1 MFRKYQYVYQVYKE
15 GSITRAAEKLFISQ
29 PSLSAAIKNIEKK
42 IGAELFERTSGGIR
56 PTEIGKEYIAAAEKM
71 IYAEQEF
78 ENRIHDIYQLE
89 TGQLTVGGTNY
100 LSSYV
105 LPRIVNRFTSLYPR
119 IEVTLVEANS
129 GGLSEMVKNEEVD
142 IIIDSFDETMDEYQ
156 GYPLASER
164 ILLCVPGDRAINE
177 SLKEFQISP
186 DEIYRGFAE
195 LDSVTP
201 VPIELFKNEK
211 FILLKSGNDMYHRA
225 MEIFRKSA
233 MEPQVAFYVDQLNIS
248 HALVASGM
256 GLCFATDT
264 LFRYGKFRNNI
275 ALYNV
280 GEESSRMLYVA
291 HKRNK
296 YCTRAMTEFIRV
308 AKEVIEG

>member
-56 PTEIGKEYIAAAEKM
+56 PTEIGKEYIAATEKM

-186 DEIYRGFAE
+186 DEIYRGSAE

-264 LFRYGKFRNNI
+264 LFRYGKFRNNV

-280 GEESSRMLYVA
+280 GEESSRMLYIA